1 MYPKFCEGKVPLK
14 QMVRSLSPMEEN
26 QRFCLS
32 PVQGD
37 SLGSTLYFGS
47 FFKIAIK
54 VVRTPR
60 LSWVHTPCLAITV
73 VIHCYQC
80 FMKGQNQ
87 DGFQIAK
94 LLIPPRPPPPL
105 KLLMLPK
112 PPIPPR
118 PPPPKPPRP
127 P

>member
-60 LSWVHTPCLAITV
+60 LSWVHTPCGECRSLMRHPMV
-73 VIHCYQC
+73 VSV
-80 FMKGQNQ
+80 
-87 DGFQIAK
+87 ASEVVA
-94 LLIPPRPPPPL
+94 LVVWAVLEA
-105 KLLMLPK
+105 
-112 PPIPPR
+112 
-118 PPPPKPPRP
+118 
-127 P
+127 